1 MTKSLKSR
9 IALLEE
15 IHQRGRLAEDTSG
28 QQHGEAAIEKV
39 QQILSEL
46 GVEQAPTESLAE
58 TLARALEIGTD
69 DLRRHLDEAAYGHA
83 ASIRRVPSLA
93 R

>member
-1 MTKSLKSR
+1 MTKSIKSR

-15 IHQRGRLAEDTSG
+15 IHQRGRLAQDTSAV
-28 QQHGEAAIEKV
+28 QHGEAAIEKI
-39 QQILSEL
+39 QQILNEL

-69 DLRRHLDEAAYGHA
+69 ELMRRLDEAAYGHA
-83 ASIRRVPSLA
+83 FAVSRSSR
-93 R
+93 

>member
-1 MTKSLKSR
+1 MTKSIKSR
-9 IALLEE
+9 IAHLEE
-15 IHQRGRLAEDTSG
+15 IHQRARLAQDTSA
-28 QQHGEAAIEKV
+28 QQHGEAAIETV
-39 QQILSEL
+39 QQILNDL

-69 DLRRHLDEAAYGHA
+69 DLMRHLDEAAYGHA
-83 ASIRRVPSLA
+83 ASLRRVP